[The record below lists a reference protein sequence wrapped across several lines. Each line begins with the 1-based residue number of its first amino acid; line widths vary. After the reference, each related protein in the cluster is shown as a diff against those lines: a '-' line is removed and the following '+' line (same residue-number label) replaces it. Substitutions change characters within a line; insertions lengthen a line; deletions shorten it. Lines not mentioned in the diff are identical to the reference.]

1 MFKLFP
7 LVIYTDGATEGYLK
21 NGNINLDDLVIIK
34 LEMEKNLKIGIIGA
48 GIQGVCNALFLQK
61 KGYQVTLF
69 DKDEPGNLSAS
80 YGNAGHFSPYA
91 SIPLNRPDIL
101 TDVPAMLLSSSGPLA
116 VKWNYVPKMIPWF
129 LKFLKNCS
137 TKNMM
142 HTAKYM
148 HQILDL
154 ALPAYDELFDEIDLS
169 GLVENKGIM
178 YIWND
183 QNLKSREL
191 EINIRNEIGA
201 EQQLLNQK
209 EIHDLEP
216 NIKKIYHA
224 GVFYKKARHAR
235 NPKKILLKLLDLFLK
250 KDGKFLKL
258 NVQDITFDN
267 EKPILKSDVQTFI
280 FDRVVIACGAFSKKL
295 TDKLDE
301 KIPLDTERGYHVH
314 FKGCDHLVSRPVVFT
329 NRGFG
334 MTPMEQGLR
343 VVGTVE
349 FGGLENPLSKGR
361 IKNLVNNAKYML
373 DGLPEHE
380 DEWLGF
386 RPTLPDY
393 LPVIGPSKNYKNVFY
408 SFGHHHLGWTLAAIS
423 GKIISNM
430 IANKN
435 TNLNLE
441 PYSSKRF

>member
-1 MFKLFP
+1 
-7 LVIYTDGATEGYLK
+7 
-21 NGNINLDDLVIIK
+21 
-34 LEMEKNLKIGIIGA
+34 MEKKFKIGVIGA

-101 TDVPAMLLSSSGPLA
+101 TDIPAMLLSSSGPLA
-116 VKWNYVPKMIPWF
+116 LKWNYVPKMIPWF
-129 LKFLKNCS
+129 FKFLKNCS

-148 HQILDL
+148 HQILDI
-154 ALPAYDELFDEIDLS
+154 ALPAYDELFEEIDLS

-191 EINIRNEIGA
+191 EFNIRKEIGA

-224 GVFYKKARHAR
+224 GVFYKNARHAR
-235 NPKKILLKLLDLFLK
+235 NPKKILLKLFDLFLK

-258 NVQDITFDN
+258 NIKDITFDN
-267 EKPILKSDVQTFI
+267 EKPALKSETQQFI
-280 FDRVVIACGAFSKKL
+280 FDKVVIACGAFSKKL

-301 KIPLDTERGYHVH
+301 KIPLDTERGYHIH
-314 FKGCDHLVSRPVVFT
+314 FKGCDHLISRPVVFT

-349 FGGLENPLSKGR
+349 FGGLENPLNKNR
-361 IKNLVNNAKYML
+361 IKNLINNAKYML

-393 LPVIGPSKNYKNVFY
+393 LPVIGPSKNYKNIFY

>member
-1 MFKLFP
+1 M
-7 LVIYTDGATEGYLK
+7 A
-21 NGNINLDDLVIIK
+21 NLRV
-34 LEMEKNLKIGIIGA
+34 GIVGA

-61 KGYQVTLF
+61 KGFQVTLF
-69 DKDEPGNLSAS
+69 DKEDPGSQAAS

-91 SIPLNRPDIL
+91 SVPVNRPDIL
-101 TDVPAMLLSSSGPLA
+101 SDVPAMLLSSTGPLA
-116 VKWNYVPKMIPWF
+116 LKWNYVPRMLPWF
-129 LKFLKNCS
+129 LKFIKNCS
-137 TKNMM
+137 KKNMM

-154 ALPAYDELFDEIDLS
+154 ALPAYDELFEEIDLS

-191 EINIRNEIGA
+191 EINIRKEIGA
-201 EQQLLNQK
+201 EQQLLNKK

-216 NIKKIYHA
+216 NIKNIYHA

-235 NPKKILLKLLDLFLK
+235 NPGKIWVKLFEDFIKKG
-250 KDGKFLKL
+250 GKFLKL
-258 NVQDITFDN
+258 NIQKVDFDEN
-267 EKPILKSDVQTFI
+267 NPVLRSETQRFI
-280 FDRVVIACGAFSKKL
+280 FDKLVICCGAFSKKL
-295 TDKLDE
+295 TDNLHE
-301 KIPLDTERGYHVH
+301 NIPLDTERGYHIH
-314 FKGCDHLVSRPVVFT
+314 YKGFDNLISRPVVFQ

-349 FGGLENPLSKGR
+349 FGGLNNPLSKSR
-361 IKNLVNNAKYML
+361 IKNLVDNAKFLL
-373 DGLPEHE
+373 DGLPDHHD

-393 LPVIGPSKNYKNVFY
+393 LPVIGSSKNYKNVFY

-423 GKIISNM
+423 GKIISKM
-430 IANKN
+430 ISNEN
-435 TNLNLE
+435 TNLDLE
-441 PYSSKRF
+441 PYSSLRFS

>member
-1 MFKLFP
+1 M
-7 LVIYTDGATEGYLK
+7 A
-21 NGNINLDDLVIIK
+21 
-34 LEMEKNLKIGIIGA
+34 NLKIGIVGG

-61 KGYQVTLF
+61 KGFEVTLF
-69 DKDEPGNLSAS
+69 DRDDPGSQAAS

-91 SIPLNRPDIL
+91 SVPVNRPDIL
-101 TDVPAMLLSSSGPLA
+101 TDVPAMLLSSTGPLA
-116 VKWNYVPKMIPWF
+116 LKWNYVPKMIPWF
-129 LKFLKNCS
+129 LKFIKNCS
-137 TKNMM
+137 KKNMM

-154 ALPAYDELFDEIDLS
+154 ALPAYDELFEEVDLS

-201 EQQLLNQK
+201 EQQLLSK
-209 EIHDLEP
+209 SEIHDLEP
-216 NIKKIYHA
+216 NIKNIYHA

-235 NPKKILLKLLDLFLK
+235 NPGKIWVKLFENFLK
-250 KDGKFLKL
+250 KGGKFLKL
-258 NVQDITFDN
+258 NIQNLDFDEN
-267 EKPILKSDVQTFI
+267 NPVVRSETQRFI
-280 FDRVVIACGAFSKKL
+280 FDKLVICCGAFSKKL
-295 TDKLDE
+295 TDKLHE
-301 KIPLDTERGYHVH
+301 NIPLDTERGYHIH
-314 FKGCDHLVSRPVVFT
+314 FKDFDHLISRPVVFQ

-349 FGGLENPLSKGR
+349 FGGLENPISKSR
-361 IKNLVNNAKYML
+361 IKNLVDNAKYLL
-373 DGLPEHE
+373 DGLPDHHH

-393 LPVIGPSKNYKNVFY
+393 LPVIGPSKNYNNVFY

-423 GKIISNM
+423 GKIISKM
-430 IANKN
+430 ISKEN
-435 TNLNLE
+435 TNLDLK
-441 PYSSKRF
+441 PYSSLRFS